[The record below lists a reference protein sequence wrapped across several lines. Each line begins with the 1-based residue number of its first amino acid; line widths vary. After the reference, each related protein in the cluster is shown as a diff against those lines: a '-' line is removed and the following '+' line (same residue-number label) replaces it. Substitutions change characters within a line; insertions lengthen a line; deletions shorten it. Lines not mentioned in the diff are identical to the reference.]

1 MLNSYPQLLVI
12 YNELEIA
19 HNQQEQQECLHS
31 VTQSELSDVRVLN
44 KQGDYLNLQGT
55 VCPKLNGEQ
64 LAQLVTAY
72 LLNEGQCCLGKIKT
86 LSTAQAFDLLEL

>member
-1 MLNSYPQLLVI
+1 MLNSFPQILVI

-31 VTQSELSDVRVLN
+31 VTQSELNDVRVLN
-44 KQGDYLNLQGT
+44 KQGNYLDLQGT
-55 VCPKLNGEQ
+55 ACPAPSREQ

-86 LSTAQAFDLLEL
+86 LSTSQAFDLLGL